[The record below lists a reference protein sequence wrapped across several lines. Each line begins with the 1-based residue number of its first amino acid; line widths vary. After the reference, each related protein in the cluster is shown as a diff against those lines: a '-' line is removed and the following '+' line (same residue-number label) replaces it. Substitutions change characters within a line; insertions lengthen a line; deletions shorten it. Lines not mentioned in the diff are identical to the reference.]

1 MAEWVRFP
9 PDALWKAS
17 IDSQT
22 ETHLKLY
29 IIIRADLPPGA
40 QAAQACHGLMAFAQT
55 HSIVAN
61 YWYAK
66 SNNLVV
72 LQVPSEA
79 CLKHLAARAEDAGI
93 DHAVFREPDFDDTVT
108 AVAIEPAGKRLVSNL
123 PLALRTIKEA
133 A

>member
-29 IIIRADLPPGA
+29 VVIRADLPPGA
-40 QAAQACHGLMAFAQT
+40 QAAQAVHGAFAFAM
-55 HSIVAN
+55 HHPIVAR
-61 YWYAK
+61 YWYHK

-72 LQVPSEA
+72 LQVPNEA
-79 CLKHLAARAEDAGI
+79 CLKHLANQARDAGI

-108 AVAIEPAGKRLVSNL
+108 AVAIEPAGRKLVSSL
-123 PLALRTIKEA
+123 PLALRA